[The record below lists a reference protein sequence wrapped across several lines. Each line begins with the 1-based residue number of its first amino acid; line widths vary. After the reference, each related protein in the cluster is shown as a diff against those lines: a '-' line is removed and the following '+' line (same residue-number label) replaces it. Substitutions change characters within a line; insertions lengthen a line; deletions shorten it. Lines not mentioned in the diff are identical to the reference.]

1 MPPWV
6 DIFSRSTV
14 NSMTSVKA
22 LKLFVVSVMAW
33 GFLFSCA
40 TQEKDLN
47 TAEGL
52 FAYAKEFQDAER
64 YEVALAKYADVRNK
78 FPYSNLAT
86 EAELAIADVHY
97 MRESYTESEVAYQNF
112 RDLHPKHAK
121 SDYVLYRIAMSYYM
135 QLPETID
142 RDLTVGKDAI
152 YHFSELVKLYPKS
165 EYVAD
170 SKTKRDETYSRL
182 AQKEIYI
189 ADFYFKQEKY
199 SAALRRYEST
209 LYKFPGLGFEPR
221 ALYGAAKSAKF
232 ISDKKKQD
240 LHANTL
246 TTKYPNSDEA
256 RLLKSEGL

>member
-1 MPPWV
+1 M
-6 DIFSRSTV
+6 V
-14 NSMTSVKA
+14 NSMTSVKS
-22 LKLFVVSVMAW
+22 LKLFVVSLAAW
-33 GFLFSCA
+33 ATLFSCA
-40 TQEKDLN
+40 SQEKDLN

-64 YEVALAKYADVRNK
+64 FEVALAKYAEVRNK
-78 FPYSNLAT
+78 FPYSSLAT

-97 MRESYTESEVAYQNF
+97 LRESYAEAEVAYQNF

-121 SDYVLYRIAMSYYM
+121 SDYVLHRIAMSYYM

-142 RDLTVGKDAI
+142 RDLSVGKDAI
-152 YHFSELVKLYPKS
+152 YHFSELVKIYPKS
-165 EYVAD
+165 EFVTD
-170 SKTKRDETYSRL
+170 SKTKRDEIYSRL

-199 SAALRRYEST
+199 SSALRRYEST

-221 ALYGAAKSAKF
+221 AHFGALKSAQKLA
-232 ISDKKKQD
+232 DQKKQD
-240 LHANTL
+240 QHAQTL
-246 TTKYPNSDEA
+246 KTKYPNSDEA

>member
-1 MPPWV
+1 MNV
-6 DIFSRSTV
+6 
-14 NSMTSVKA
+14 MTSVKS
-22 LKLFVVSVMAW
+22 LKLFVVSLMAW

-52 FAYAKEFQDAER
+52 FAYAKEFADAER

-97 MRESYTESEVAYQNF
+97 QRESYTESEVAYQNF
-112 RDLHPKHAK
+112 RDLHPKHPK

-142 RDLTVGKDAI
+142 RDLSVGKDAI
-152 YHFSELVKLYPKS
+152 YHFMELTKLYPKS
-165 EYVAD
+165 EFAAD
-170 SKTKRDETYSRL
+170 SKAKRDDVFSRL
-182 AQKEIYI
+182 AQKELYI
-189 ADFYFKQEKY
+189 ADFYFKDEKY
-199 SAALRRYEST
+199 SAALRRYESA
-209 LYKFPGLGFEPR
+209 LYKYPGLGFDPR
-221 ALYGAAKSAKF
+221 AHLGAAKSAHK
-232 ISDKKKQD
+232 IADQKKQD
-240 LHANTL
+240 LHSKAL

-256 RLLKSEGL
+256 QKLKSEGL